1 MKNTAEH
8 ITPETE
14 ALFDEFMVETDTLDT
29 VSPPQKTLS
38 TAFPLSLLEVLT
50 EAKVLVDY
58 LQSQNQSDDLSG
70 EIISRLTRLEKELS
84 ELKEIVS
91 NQ

>member
-1 MKNTAEH
+1 MKNTAQH

-14 ALFDEFMVETDTLDT
+14 ALFEEFMVETDTLDT
-29 VSPPQKTLS
+29 VNKHPKTLS
-38 TAFPLSLLEVLT
+38 TISPSSLLEVLT
-50 EAKVLVDY
+50 EAKDLVDS

-70 EIISRLTRLEKELS
+70 EIVSRLTRLETELS

>member
-1 MKNTAEH
+1 MKNTAQH

-14 ALFDEFMVETDTLDT
+14 ALFEEFMVETDTLNT
-29 VSPPQKTLS
+29 VNNSPKTLS
-38 TAFPLSLLEVLT
+38 TVSPSTLLEVLT
-50 EAKVLVDY
+50 EAKVLVDS

-70 EIISRLTRLEKELS
+70 EIISRLTSLEKELS
-84 ELKEIVS
+84 ELKEIVF